1 MVPHNTKSDLPLKHS
16 IYIFC
21 FVFQHTSSE
30 SFSIALSDVL
40 KMIFINDQVYLSL
53 HWTGDA
59 DYDDTRIWVQTVVH
73 REKSEPVMVYNSF
86 EMASFTEE

>member
-1 MVPHNTKSDLPLKHS
+1 
-16 IYIFC
+16 
-21 FVFQHTSSE
+21 
-30 SFSIALSDVL
+30 
-40 KMIFINDQVYLSL
+40 MIFINDQVYLSL
-53 HWTGDA
+53 HWTGDS

>member
-1 MVPHNTKSDLPLKHS
+1 MRGFTVHNNNYSPFFT
-16 IYIFC
+16 IF
-21 FVFQHTSSE
+21 FHYFQHTCSE

-53 HWTGDA
+53 HWTGDS
-59 DYDDTRIWVQTVVH
+59 DFDDTRIWIQTVVH
-73 REKSEPVMVYNSF
+73 REKSEPVMVYNAC